1 MCECVCVCMGGQAA
15 WRERRNTRQP
25 PKLNLSGIQPVCGGE
40 EVKQHCLGDAGVR
53 GNIPSSTGHYL
64 RWPTFLKLTDY

>member
-25 PKLNLSGIQPVCGGE
+25 PKLNLSGIQPVCGGGGGGE
-40 EVKQHCLGDAGVR
+40 AALFGGCR
-53 GNIPSSTGHYL
+53 GKREYPILY
-64 RWPTFLKLTDY
+64 WPLS